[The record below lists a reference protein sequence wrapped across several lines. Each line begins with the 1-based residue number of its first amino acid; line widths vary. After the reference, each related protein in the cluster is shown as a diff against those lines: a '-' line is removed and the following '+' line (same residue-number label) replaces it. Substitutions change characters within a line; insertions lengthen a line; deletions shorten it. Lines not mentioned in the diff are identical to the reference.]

1 MLRISPSSHV
11 DIIGMFCG
19 LVCGNSMLGMSILA
33 EKGLYR
39 ASNMCSILWVVVW
52 RVKSSVLTVCS
63 GSNYSVSRGYY
74 TKCSRSFDGSVMV
87 NLHTCAKSLGVLAP

>member
-1 MLRISPSSHV
+1 MLR
-11 DIIGMFCG
+11 MA
-19 LVCGNSMLGMSILA
+19 ILA
-33 EKGLYR
+33 EKGLCR

-74 TKCSRSFDGSVMV
+74 TKGSRSFDGLVMV
-87 NLHTCAKSLGVLAP
+87 NLHICSESIVVLAP